1 MTGQSKYS
9 MNNKALLTALT
20 SIFDDFYD
28 ADDLVAHLTQS
39 IQYSIQAG
47 GKRIRPLFLLETL
60 QAFGVSITT
69 EHLKVAGAV
78 ELIHTSSL
86 IHDDLPAMDN
96 DDFRRG
102 KPTNHKVFGEAQA
115 ILAGD
120 ALLLDPYLL
129 LANADLPSGVVVALV
144 RELALASGSHGMVAG
159 QVLDMDGETQALTF
173 EELKQIHALKTGKML
188 TFPFVAAGLIAQ
200 QSDEVILSLRNL
212 GEKVGQAF
220 QIRDDI
226 LDVTATFDQIGKTP
240 GKDEVA
246 DKSTYVKLLGLAGAK
261 AELSANLAAA
271 ESILAELSHTT
282 QLVPDS
288 ILKQIER
295 LKID

>member
-1 MTGQSKYS
+1 MD
-9 MNNKALLTALT
+9 NKALLTALT
-20 SIFDDFYD
+20 TIFDGFYA
-28 ADDLVAHLTQS
+28 ADDLVDHLTQS

-60 QAFGVSITT
+60 QAFGVTITT

-144 RELALASGSHGMVAG
+144 KELALASGSHGMVAG

-173 EELKQIHALKTGKML
+173 EQLKQIHALKTGKML

-271 ESILAELSHTT
+271 ENILAELSRTT

>member
-1 MTGQSKYS
+1 MMAQSKYS
-9 MNNKALLTALT
+9 MDNKALLTALT
-20 SIFDDFYD
+20 SIFDDFYA
-28 ADDLVAHLTQS
+28 ADDLVDHLTQS

-60 QAFGVSITT
+60 QAFGVTITT

-144 RELALASGSHGMVAG
+144 KELALASGSHGMVAG

-173 EELKQIHALKTGKML
+173 EQLKQIHALKTGKML

-200 QSDEVILSLRNL
+200 QSNEVILSLRNL

-271 ESILAELSHTT
+271 EGILVELSCTT

>member
-102 KPTNHKVFGEAQA
+102 KLTNHKVFGEAQA

>member
-1 MTGQSKYS
+1 MEQSKYL
-9 MNNKALLTALT
+9 MNNKAFLTRLT

-28 ADDLVAHLTQS
+28 ADDLVSHLTQS

-173 EELKQIHALKTGKML
+173 EQLKQIHALKTGKML

-240 GKDEVA
+240 GKDEAA
-246 DKSTYVKLLGLAGAK
+246 DKSTYIKLLDLAGAK

-271 ESILAELSHTT
+271 ENILAELSRTT

>member
-1 MTGQSKYS
+1 MD
-9 MNNKALLTALT
+9 NKALLTALT
-20 SIFDDFYD
+20 SIFDDFYA
-28 ADDLVAHLTQS
+28 ADDLVDHLTQS

-60 QAFGVSITT
+60 QAFGVTITT

-144 RELALASGSHGMVAG
+144 KELALASGSHGMVAG

-173 EELKQIHALKTGKML
+173 EQLKQIHALKTGKML

-240 GKDEVA
+240 GKDEAA
-246 DKSTYVKLLGLAGAK
+246 DKSTYIKLLDLAGAK

-271 ESILAELSHTT
+271 EGILVELSCTT

>member
-1 MTGQSKYS
+1 MD
-9 MNNKALLTALT
+9 NKALLTALT

-102 KPTNHKVFGEAQA
+102 KSTNHKVFGEAQA

-144 RELALASGSHGMVAG
+144 KELALASGSHGMVAG

-282 QLVPDS
+282 QLVPDN

>member
-1 MTGQSKYS
+1 
-9 MNNKALLTALT
+9 MNNKAFLTGLT

-28 ADDLVAHLTQS
+28 ADDLVSHLTQS

-159 QVLDMDGETQALTF
+159 QVLDMDGETQSLTF
-173 EELKQIHALKTGKML
+173 EQLKQIHALKTGKML

-240 GKDEVA
+240 GKDEAA
-246 DKSTYVKLLGLAGAK
+246 DKSTYIKLLDLAGAK

-271 ESILAELSHTT
+271 ENILAELSRTT

>member
-1 MTGQSKYS
+1 MEQSKYL
-9 MNNKALLTALT
+9 MNNKAFLTRLT
-20 SIFDDFYD
+20 SIFDDFYA
-28 ADDLVAHLTQS
+28 ADDLVSHLTQS

-173 EELKQIHALKTGKML
+173 EQLKQIHALKTGKML

-240 GKDEVA
+240 GKDEAA
-246 DKSTYVKLLGLAGAK
+246 DKSTYIKLLDLAGAK

-271 ESILAELSHTT
+271 ENILAELSRTT

>member
-1 MTGQSKYS
+1 MEQSKYL
-9 MNNKALLTALT
+9 MNNKAFLTGLT

-28 ADDLVAHLTQS
+28 ADDLVSHLTQS

-173 EELKQIHALKTGKML
+173 EQLKQIHALKTGKML

-240 GKDEVA
+240 GKDEAA
-246 DKSTYVKLLGLAGAK
+246 DKSTYIKLLDLAGAK

-271 ESILAELSHTT
+271 ENILAELSRTT

>member
-9 MNNKALLTALT
+9 MDNKALLTALT

-144 RELALASGSHGMVAG
+144 KELALASGSHGMVAG

-271 ESILAELSHTT
+271 EGILAELSHTT

>member
-1 MTGQSKYS
+1 
-9 MNNKALLTALT
+9 MNNKAFLTRLT

-28 ADDLVAHLTQS
+28 ADDLVSHLTQS

-144 RELALASGSHGMVAG
+144 KELALASGSHGMVAG

-173 EELKQIHALKTGKML
+173 EQLKQIHALKTGKML

-200 QSDEVILSLRNL
+200 QSNEVILSLRNL

-271 ESILAELSHTT
+271 EGILAELSHTT

>member
-1 MTGQSKYS
+1 
-9 MNNKALLTALT
+9 MNNKAFLTRLT

-28 ADDLVAHLTQS
+28 ADDLVSHLTQS

-173 EELKQIHALKTGKML
+173 EQLKQIHALKTGKML

-240 GKDEVA
+240 GKDEAA
-246 DKSTYVKLLGLAGAK
+246 DKSTYIKLLDLAGAK

-271 ESILAELSHTT
+271 ENILAELSRTT

>member
-1 MTGQSKYS
+1 MD
-9 MNNKALLTALT
+9 NKALLTALT
-20 SIFDDFYD
+20 SIFDDFYA
-28 ADDLVAHLTQS
+28 ADDLVDHLTQS

-60 QAFGVSITT
+60 QAFGVTITT

-144 RELALASGSHGMVAG
+144 KELALASGSHGMVAG

-173 EELKQIHALKTGKML
+173 EQLKQIHALKTGKML

-271 ESILAELSHTT
+271 EGILVELSRTT

>member
-1 MTGQSKYS
+1 MD
-9 MNNKALLTALT
+9 NKALLTALT
-20 SIFDDFYD
+20 TIFDGFYA
-28 ADDLVAHLTQS
+28 ADDLVDHLTQS

-60 QAFGVSITT
+60 QAFGVTITT

-102 KPTNHKVFGEAQA
+102 KPTTHKVFGEAQA
-115 ILAGD
+115 SLAGD

-144 RELALASGSHGMVAG
+144 KELALASGSHGMVAG

-173 EELKQIHALKTGKML
+173 EQLKQIHALKTGKML

-200 QSDEVILSLRNL
+200 QSNEVILSLRNL

-271 ESILAELSHTT
+271 EGILAELSHTT

>member
-1 MTGQSKYS
+1 MEQSKYL
-9 MNNKALLTALT
+9 MNNKAFLTGLT

-28 ADDLVAHLTQS
+28 ADDLVSHLTQS
-39 IQYSIQAG
+39 IQYSIQAV

-173 EELKQIHALKTGKML
+173 EQLKQIHALKTGKML

-240 GKDEVA
+240 GKDEAA
-246 DKSTYVKLLGLAGAK
+246 DKSTYIKLLDLAGAK

-271 ESILAELSHTT
+271 ENILAELSRTT

>member
-1 MTGQSKYS
+1 MD
-9 MNNKALLTALT
+9 NKALLTALT
-20 SIFDDFYD
+20 TNFDGFYA
-28 ADDLVAHLTQS
+28 ADDLVDHLTQS

-60 QAFGVSITT
+60 QAFGVTITT

-144 RELALASGSHGMVAG
+144 KELALASGSHGMVAG

-173 EELKQIHALKTGKML
+173 EQLKQIHALKTGKML

-200 QSDEVILSLRNL
+200 QSNEVILSLRNL

-271 ESILAELSHTT
+271 EGILAELSHTT

>member
-1 MTGQSKYS
+1 MD
-9 MNNKALLTALT
+9 NKALLTALT

-144 RELALASGSHGMVAG
+144 KELALASGSHGMVAG

>member
-1 MTGQSKYS
+1 
-9 MNNKALLTALT
+9 MNNKAFLTGLT

-28 ADDLVAHLTQS
+28 ADDLVSHLTQS

-115 ILAGD
+115 ILSGD

-173 EELKQIHALKTGKML
+173 EQLKQIHALKTGKML

-226 LDVTATFDQIGKTP
+226 LDITATFDQIGKTP
-240 GKDEVA
+240 GKDEAA
-246 DKSTYVKLLGLAGAK
+246 DKSTYIKLLDLAGAK

-271 ESILAELSHTT
+271 ENILAELSRTT

>member
-1 MTGQSKYS
+1 MD
-9 MNNKALLTALT
+9 NKALLTALT
-20 SIFDDFYD
+20 TIFDGFYA
-28 ADDLVAHLTQS
+28 ADDLVDHLTQS

-60 QAFGVSITT
+60 QAFGVTITT

-144 RELALASGSHGMVAG
+144 KELALASGSHGMVAG

-173 EELKQIHALKTGKML
+173 EQLKQIHALKTGKML

-271 ESILAELSHTT
+271 EGILVELSRTT

>member
-1 MTGQSKYS
+1 MD
-9 MNNKALLTALT
+9 NKALLTALT
-20 SIFDDFYD
+20 TIFDGFYA
-28 ADDLVAHLTQS
+28 ADDLVDHQTQS

-60 QAFGVSITT
+60 QAFGVTITT

-144 RELALASGSHGMVAG
+144 KELALASGSHGMVAG

-173 EELKQIHALKTGKML
+173 EQLKQIHALKTGKML

-271 ESILAELSHTT
+271 EGILVELSCTT

>member
-1 MTGQSKYS
+1 MD
-9 MNNKALLTALT
+9 NKALLTALT
-20 SIFDDFYD
+20 SIFDDFYA
-28 ADDLVAHLTQS
+28 ADDLVDHLTQS

-60 QAFGVSITT
+60 QAFGVTITT

-144 RELALASGSHGMVAG
+144 KELALASGSHGMVAG

-173 EELKQIHALKTGKML
+173 EQLKQIHALKTGKML

-200 QSDEVILSLRNL
+200 QSNEVILSLRNL

-271 ESILAELSHTT
+271 ENILAELSRTT

>member
-1 MTGQSKYS
+1 MD
-9 MNNKALLTALT
+9 NKALLTALT
-20 SIFDDFYD
+20 TIFDGFYA
-28 ADDLVAHLTQS
+28 ADDLVDHLTQS

-60 QAFGVSITT
+60 QAFGVTITT

-144 RELALASGSHGMVAG
+144 KELALASGSHGMVAG

-173 EELKQIHALKTGKML
+173 EQLKQIHALKTGKML

-271 ESILAELSHTT
+271 EGNLVELSCTT

>member
-1 MTGQSKYS
+1 
-9 MNNKALLTALT
+9 MNNKAFLTGLT

-28 ADDLVAHLTQS
+28 ADDLVSHLTQS

-173 EELKQIHALKTGKML
+173 EQLKQIHALKTGKML

-240 GKDEVA
+240 GKDEAA
-246 DKSTYVKLLGLAGAK
+246 DKSTYIKLLDLAGAK

-271 ESILAELSHTT
+271 ENILAELSRTT

-288 ILKQIER
+288 ILKPIER

>member
-1 MTGQSKYS
+1 MD
-9 MNNKALLTALT
+9 NKALLTALT
-20 SIFDDFYD
+20 SIFDDFYA
-28 ADDLVAHLTQS
+28 ADDLVDHLTQS

-60 QAFGVSITT
+60 QAFGVTITT

-129 LANADLPSGVVVALV
+129 LANANLPSGVVVALV
-144 RELALASGSHGMVAG
+144 KELALASGSHGMVAG

-173 EELKQIHALKTGKML
+173 EQLKQIHALKTGKML

-200 QSDEVILSLRNL
+200 QSNEVILSLRNL

-271 ESILAELSHTT
+271 EGILAELSHTT

>member
-1 MTGQSKYS
+1 MD
-9 MNNKALLTALT
+9 NKALLTALT
-20 SIFDDFYD
+20 SIFDDFYA
-28 ADDLVAHLTQS
+28 ADDLVDHLTQS

-60 QAFGVSITT
+60 QAFGVTITT

-144 RELALASGSHGMVAG
+144 KELALASGSHGMVAG

-173 EELKQIHALKTGKML
+173 EQLKQIHALKTGKML

-271 ESILAELSHTT
+271 EGILAELSRTT

>member
-1 MTGQSKYS
+1 MD
-9 MNNKALLTALT
+9 NKALLTALT
-20 SIFDDFYD
+20 TIFDGFYA
-28 ADDLVAHLTQS
+28 ADDLVDHLTQS

-60 QAFGVSITT
+60 QAFGVTITT
-69 EHLKVAGAV
+69 EHLKVGGAV

-144 RELALASGSHGMVAG
+144 KELALASGSHGMVAG

-173 EELKQIHALKTGKML
+173 EQLKQIHALKTGKML

-271 ESILAELSHTT
+271 EGILAELSHTT

>member
-1 MTGQSKYS
+1 MD
-9 MNNKALLTALT
+9 NKALLTALT

-246 DKSTYVKLLGLAGAK
+246 DKSTYVKLLGLAGTK

>member
-1 MTGQSKYS
+1 MD
-9 MNNKALLTALT
+9 NKALLTALT
-20 SIFDDFYD
+20 TIFDGFYA
-28 ADDLVAHLTQS
+28 ADDLVYHLTQS

-60 QAFGVSITT
+60 QAFGVTITT

-144 RELALASGSHGMVAG
+144 KELALASGSHGMVAG

-173 EELKQIHALKTGKML
+173 EQLKQIHALKTGKML
-188 TFPFVAAGLIAQ
+188 TFPFVAAGLIVQ
-200 QSDEVILSLRNL
+200 QSNEVILSLRNL

-271 ESILAELSHTT
+271 EGILAELSHTT

>member
-1 MTGQSKYS
+1 
-9 MNNKALLTALT
+9 MNNKAFLTRLT
-20 SIFDDFYD
+20 SIFDDFYA
-28 ADDLVAHLTQS
+28 ADDLVSHLTQS

-144 RELALASGSHGMVAG
+144 KELALASGSHGMVAG

-173 EELKQIHALKTGKML
+173 EQLKQIHALKTGKML

-200 QSDEVILSLRNL
+200 QSNEVILSLRNL

-271 ESILAELSHTT
+271 EGILVELSRTT

>member
-1 MTGQSKYS
+1 MD
-9 MNNKALLTALT
+9 NKALLTALT
-20 SIFDDFYD
+20 TIFDGFYA
-28 ADDLVAHLTQS
+28 ADDLVYHLTQS

-60 QAFGVSITT
+60 QAFGVTITT

-144 RELALASGSHGMVAG
+144 KELALASGSHGMVAG

-173 EELKQIHALKTGKML
+173 EQLKQIHALKTGKML

-271 ESILAELSHTT
+271 EGILAELSHTT

>member
-1 MTGQSKYS
+1 
-9 MNNKALLTALT
+9 MNNKAFLTGLT

-28 ADDLVAHLTQS
+28 ADDLVSHLTQS

-173 EELKQIHALKTGKML
+173 EQLKQIHALKTGKML

-271 ESILAELSHTT
+271 EGILVELSCTT

>member
-1 MTGQSKYS
+1 MD
-9 MNNKALLTALT
+9 NKALLTALT

-102 KPTNHKVFGEAQA
+102 KLTNHKVFGEAQA

>member
-1 MTGQSKYS
+1 
-9 MNNKALLTALT
+9 MNNKAFLTRLT

-28 ADDLVAHLTQS
+28 ADDLVSHLTQS

-115 ILAGD
+115 ILSGD

-173 EELKQIHALKTGKML
+173 EQLKQIHALKTGKML

-240 GKDEVA
+240 GKDEAA
-246 DKSTYVKLLGLAGAK
+246 DKLTYIKLLDLAGAK

-271 ESILAELSHTT
+271 EGILAELSHTT

>member
-1 MTGQSKYS
+1 
-9 MNNKALLTALT
+9 MNNKAFLTGLT

-28 ADDLVAHLTQS
+28 ADDLVSHLTQS

-144 RELALASGSHGMVAG
+144 KELALASGSHGMVAG

-173 EELKQIHALKTGKML
+173 EQLKQIHALKTGKML

-226 LDVTATFDQIGKTP
+226 LDVTAIFDQIGKTP

-271 ESILAELSHTT
+271 EGILVELSCTT

>member
-1 MTGQSKYS
+1 M
-9 MNNKALLTALT
+9 
-20 SIFDDFYD
+20 FDGFYA
-28 ADDLVAHLTQS
+28 ADDLVDHLTQS

-60 QAFGVSITT
+60 QAFGVTITT

-144 RELALASGSHGMVAG
+144 KELALASGSHGMVAG

-173 EELKQIHALKTGKML
+173 EQLKQIHALKTGKML

-271 ESILAELSHTT
+271 EGILAELSHTT